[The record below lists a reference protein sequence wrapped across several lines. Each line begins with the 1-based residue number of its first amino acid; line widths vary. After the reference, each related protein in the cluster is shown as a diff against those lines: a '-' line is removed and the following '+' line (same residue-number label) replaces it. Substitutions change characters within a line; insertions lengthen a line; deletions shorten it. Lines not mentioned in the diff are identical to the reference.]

1 MITFA
6 TQERIDVLTEK
17 FEELTEGMDNWKMPI
32 KTVVNVSELDDMC
45 DACEWFTGSKLMVVK
60 QVSCDPTDT
69 DFGKMKVFAE
79 GYYNAI
85 GS

>member
-17 FEELTEGMDNWKMPI
+17 FEQLTEGMENWKMPI
-32 KTVVNVSELDDMC
+32 DTVIHTSELNDMR
-45 DACEWFTGSKLMVVK
+45 DACEWFTGSKLYVK
-60 QVSCDPTDT
+60 EQVSN
-69 DFGKMKVFAE
+69 KLEYRVVAE